1 MHLSETLGRT
11 NTLKKPS
18 IHLQKSIKYHA
29 FKRNPPNMKGARL
42 VLACMACMAL
52 SVPACLA
59 VTCDSFTVSEQCNGV
74 MTDAGECTWNETD
87 NVCELG
93 GGGLPDGMVGITS
106 VPEVEGMCQVHVD
119 RPE

>member
-18 IHLQKSIKYHA
+18 IHLQNSIKYHA
-29 FKRNPPNMKGARL
+29 FKRNSPNMKEARL
-42 VLACMACMAL
+42 LLACMACMAL